1 VPLARRRDLPV
12 SRPATGVARRWK
24 LAGPGVALAALL
36 LSACQT
42 GPAFEGGRPSAVSK
56 PNQAFL
62 RGLQLSAL
70 PAPRPAYREIGGCAY
85 RAVTTDAQGKYGS
98 RTFDLAI
105 HRARDRLLVGM
116 ANGGLN
122 STALIGPNGEL
133 YDFNLAGAGQP
144 LNADTFPAY
153 AKRRAAALKPV
164 HGADSHVINELA
176 LYFPHYSGVRL
187 VPGETAATIPDE
199 NGRPWARYVYRGTAL
214 HAGRPVLV
222 LDLLRRSD
230 AKPQQGERT
239 IGFSLV
245 DRERMLPLLT
255 IVEAIQ
261 KIHLQQVRCR

>member
-1 VPLARRRDLPV
+1 MSRLAASVAGRRKR
-12 SRPATGVARRWK
+12 
-24 LAGPGVALAALL
+24 AGLGAALAALL

-56 PNQAFL
+56 PNHAFL
-62 RGLQLSAL
+62 RSLQISAL
-70 PAPRPAYREIGGCAY
+70 PAPRPAYRAIDGCSY

-98 RTFDLAI
+98 RTFELAM
-105 HRARDRLLVGM
+105 RPARDRLLVSM
-116 ANGGLN
+116 ANGGLT
-122 STALIGPNGEL
+122 STALIGPDGKL

-164 HGADSHVINELA
+164 HGADSHVVNELA

-187 VPGETAATIPDE
+187 VPGETAATVPDE
-199 NGRPWARYVYRGTAL
+199 NGRPWARYVYRGTTL
-214 HAGRPVLV
+214 LAGRPVFV
-222 LDLLRRSD
+222 LDLLRASE

-239 IGFSLV
+239 IGFSLI
-245 DRERMLPLLT
+245 DRERMLPALT

>member
-1 VPLARRRDLPV
+1 M
-12 SRPATGVARRWK
+12 SRLSAGVAGRWK
-24 LAGPGVALAALL
+24 RAGPALALAASL

-56 PNQAFL
+56 PNHAFL
-62 RGLQLSAL
+62 RSLQLSAL
-70 PAPRPAYREIGGCAY
+70 PAPRPAYRAIDGCSY

-98 RTFDLAI
+98 RTFELALR
-105 HRARDRLLVGM
+105 RARDRLLVSM
-116 ANGGLN
+116 ANGGLT
-122 STALIGPNGEL
+122 STALIGPDGKL

-164 HGADSHVINELA
+164 HGADSHVVNELA

-187 VPGETAATIPDE
+187 VPGETAATVPDE

-214 HAGRPVLV
+214 HAGRPVFV
-222 LDLLRRSD
+222 LDLLRASE

-239 IGFSLV
+239 IGFSLI
-245 DRERMLPLLT
+245 DREHMLPALT

-261 KIHLQQVRCR
+261 KIHLQQVGCR

>member
-1 VPLARRRDLPV
+1 MSRLAAGVGRRRK
-12 SRPATGVARRWK
+12 R
-24 LAGPGVALAALL
+24 AGLGAALAALL

-56 PNQAFL
+56 PNHAFL
-62 RGLQLSAL
+62 RSLQLSAS
-70 PAPRPAYREIGGCAY
+70 PAPRPAYREIDGCSY

-98 RTFDLAI
+98 RTFELAVR
-105 HRARDRLLVGM
+105 RARDRLLVSM
-116 ANGGLN
+116 ANGALT
-122 STALIGPNGEL
+122 STALIGPDGKL

-164 HGADSHVINELA
+164 HGADSHVVNELA
-176 LYFPHYSGVRL
+176 LYFPDYSGVRL
-187 VPGETAATIPDE
+187 VPGETAATIADE

-214 HAGRPVLV
+214 LAGRSVFV

-239 IGFSLV
+239 IGFSLI
-245 DRERMLPLLT
+245 DRERMLPALT
-255 IVEAIQ
+255 IVESIQ

>member
-1 VPLARRRDLPV
+1 MSRLAAAIAG
-12 SRPATGVARRWK
+12 SWK
-24 LAGPGVALAALL
+24 QAGPGLALAALL

-42 GPAFEGGRPSAVSK
+42 GPAFEGGRPLAVSK

-62 RGLQLSAL
+62 RRLQPSAL
-70 PAPRPAYREIGGCAY
+70 PAPRPPYRGIDGCTY
-85 RAVTTDAQGKYGS
+85 RAVTTDAQGKYAS
-98 RTFDLAI
+98 RTFELAMR
-105 HRARDRLLVGM
+105 RARDRLLVSM
-116 ANGGLN
+116 ANGGLT
-122 STALIGPNGEL
+122 SSALVGTDGKL
-133 YDFNLAGAGQP
+133 YDYNLAGAGQP

-199 NGRPWARYVYRGTAL
+199 NGRPWARYVYRGTAVE
-214 HAGRPVLV
+214 AGRPVFV

-245 DRERMLPLLT
+245 DRERMLPLLM
-255 IVEAIQ
+255 IMESIQ
-261 KIHLQQVRCR
+261 KVHLQQVRCR

>member
-1 VPLARRRDLPV
+1 
-12 SRPATGVARRWK
+12 
-24 LAGPGVALAALL
+24 LAALL

-42 GPAFEGGRPSAVSK
+42 GPAFEGGSPSAVSK
-56 PNQAFL
+56 SSHAFL
-62 RGLQLSAL
+62 RNLQLSAV
-70 PAPRPAYREIGGCAY
+70 PAPRPAYGAIDGCSY

-98 RTFDLAI
+98 GTFELAMR
-105 HRARDRLLVGM
+105 RARDRLLVSM
-116 ANGGLN
+116 AQGGAT
-122 STALIGPNGEL
+122 STALIGSDGKL

-164 HGADSHVINELA
+164 HGADSHVVNELA
-176 LYFPHYSGVRL
+176 LYFPDYSVVRL

-199 NGRPWARYVYRGTAL
+199 NGGIWARYVYRGTAL
-214 HAGRPVLV
+214 LAGRPVFV

-239 IGFSLV
+239 IGFSLI
-245 DRERMLPLLT
+245 DRERMVPVLT